1 VRASAL
7 LLAVSVIAACS
18 EPETEAVGLT
28 LELVSGATGSCA
40 AAHPTEALAKAGAAK
55 LRLTLLRSA
64 ASGPPSLECDRVV
77 DLTAKEADLTLDVD
91 PSAAVDLLVEA
102 FSADAPPRLLASGL
116 LVNINARPRLR
127 PLRLQLVRSE
137 RFSCTPG
144 PLITPRGFHSATA
157 LPDGRV
163 LLLGGLTQSTD
174 GLRALDSAELFDPRS
189 GRFVSVAGKL
199 SRPRAL
205 HSALLL
211 DGERGGPYD
220 LLLVGGLAPAK
231 PDAAAA
237 RLGIAGDA
245 LPLVPADDALA
256 PPSVVVRFYPAA
268 EPPRIEELSAS
279 PQLAGRVFHGVG
291 QAQGG
296 GVVVLGGLR
305 GYSKGRPSTVDALEV
320 LPAAGESTH
329 LGPYPLQR
337 SRVGAAAGAA
347 GSDGVLVFG
356 GNMDSTAASLSSE
369 AAELVTLDAQGASS
383 KLLTMESGSASL
395 VQPTVFSTLTPLSD
409 GSLLLA
415 GGLQLEPGQARRLRD
430 DRPVQRLSLVGGD
443 LRVSDVASASFTPV
457 ALHGATAQ
465 PDGSVL
471 LVGGLAEPAACAAD
485 RLVCD
490 KGWRYDPDKETLS
503 AVEPL
508 HHGRIGH
515 GLTWLPGDTLLVTGG
530 LSVTGSA
537 AEALGSAE
545 LSARRGKD
553 PFGRTP
559 GAAGKSGCD

>member
-1 VRASAL
+1 MRASAL
-7 LLAVSVIAACS
+7 LLAVCLAACS
-18 EPETEAVGLT
+18 DPETESVGLA

-40 AAHPTEALAKAGAAK
+40 AAHPTEALAEAGAAT

-64 ASGPPSLECDRVV
+64 APGPPSLACDRVV
-77 DLTAKEADLTLDVD
+77 DLNARQTDLTLEVD
-91 PSAAVDLLVEA
+91 TSSAVDLLVEA
-102 FSADAPPRLLASGL
+102 FSADKPPRLLASGL

-127 PLRLQLVRSE
+127 PLRLLLVRSD
-137 RFSCTPG
+137 RFSCTPA
-144 PLITPRGFHSATA
+144 PLLTPRGFHSATA

-163 LLLGGLTQSTD
+163 LLLGGLTQAAG
-174 GLRALDSAELFDPRS
+174 GLRALDSAELFDPPS
-189 GRFVSVAGKL
+189 GRFVPVAGKL
-199 SRPRAL
+199 SHPRAL
-205 HSALLL
+205 HGALLL

-220 LLLVGGLAPAK
+220 LLLVGGLAPVK
-231 PDAAAA
+231 PDAPAA
-237 RLGIAGDA
+237 RLGAAGDA
-245 LPLVPADDALA
+245 LPLVPADDALT
-256 PPSVVVRFYPAA
+256 PPSVVVRLYPAA

-279 PQLAGRVFHGVG
+279 PQLSGRVFHGIG
-291 QAQGG
+291 QAKGG

-305 GYSKGRPSTVDALEV
+305 GYSKGRPSTIDALEV
-320 LPAAGESTH
+320 LPTAGESTH

-337 SRVGAAAGAA
+337 ARVGAAAGAA

-356 GNMDSTAASLSSE
+356 GNMDSTEGSLSSE
-369 AAELVTLDAQGASS
+369 AAELVTLGAQGASS
-383 KLLTMESGSASL
+383 KLLALESGSASL

-415 GGLQLEPGQARRLRD
+415 GGLQLEPGQARKPRAS
-430 DRPVQRLSLVGGD
+430 RPVQRLSLVSGS

-457 ALHGATAQ
+457 ALHGATAE

-471 LVGGLAEPAACAAD
+471 LLGGLAEPAACAVD

-490 KGWRYDPDKETLS
+490 KVWRYDPTKEAVS
-503 AVEPL
+503 AAEPL

-530 LSVTGSA
+530 LSVSGSA
-537 AEALGSAE
+537 AEALGGAE
-545 LSARRGKD
+545 LSARRNRD